1 MEYVYTLY
9 STGIRLIEPA
19 TQQDVRKYQIRH
31 NCTCKRSSASA
42 LFPSLLLCIF
52 PLSSSPLPSL
62 LLSVSPP
69 SSSPSSLPPSLHQ
82 PSLLLSIFPPPPFL
96 LTFPASMTCLIRCPR
111 AEPDATTARSMSP
124 YEGMGSEGE
133 GTAVR
138 REGGSIT

>member
-42 LFPSLLLCIF
+42 LSPSLLLCIF

-69 SSSPSSLPPSLHQ
+69 SSSPSSLPPPLCQ
-82 PSLLLSIFPPPPFL
+82 PSLLISIFPPSFSPSALPPPL
-96 LTFPASMTCLIRCPR
+96 YLPSSSFPAHLPRVHDLLDSLSQSRARCHHS
-111 AEPDATTARSMSP
+111 TQHVTL
-124 YEGMGSEGE
+124 
-133 GTAVR
+133 
-138 REGGSIT
+138 